1 MMSNTTLPAGG
12 ATSSSIGTGR
22 PIGQSLPT
30 NSVPWRG
37 DRTIAYLQDSSPL
50 SEISRFLQHNDHAE
64 VSQRQGLK
72 QHKPTPISHSLEGII
87 NTAEDRSDL
96 QGIAVKIE
104 ECIDHLEKNRTH
116 HDLSEAKYNIED
128 DFDRL
133 LGITHEKSET
143 PFGAETS
150 PTTGPGATEVA
161 TSHSDTLSHRADSQ
175 DAYQTDPAVA
185 SRQAERREKSP
196 VPIPI
201 QAHTVLVA
209 KSVLAL
215 IQDAARL
222 DAHQDHQLRWV
233 ALSGQRLGAHQ
244 IALKSRLLLQKNA
257 TLPLQSAISKAMGQV
272 AHEHHAE
279 DTRVAREIF
288 NQGSKPL
295 VPRSQKAVI
304 TDPNQPTAAPFQ
316 NKLKQPVNATVERLN
331 RSGHEN
337 PALYHSLPLW
347 VNQTLD
353 EQRILQNL
361 PKERSSLLTRDR
373 PPPIVLFLAL
383 LEGMIDKILPIEPP
397 VIRRQASPP
406 PAKMPKKSLS
416 TAAALQEQLE
426 TVERAV
432 DEQLAWAKNS
442 RDPCIAADQIEALLS
457 LLETLIHQWQQ
468 QLPPKQISDA
478 LRWLREA
485 CGQLKHAKQ
494 LAAMACRKKKQPS

>member
-1 MMSNTTLPAGG
+1 MA
-12 ATSSSIGTGR
+12 I
-22 PIGQSLPT
+22 
-30 NSVPWRG
+30 
-37 DRTIAYLQDSSPL
+37 
-50 SEISRFLQHNDHAE
+50 
-64 VSQRQGLK
+64 
-72 QHKPTPISHSLEGII
+72 
-87 NTAEDRSDL
+87 
-96 QGIAVKIE
+96 
-104 ECIDHLEKNRTH
+104 
-116 HDLSEAKYNIED
+116 
-128 DFDRL
+128 
-133 LGITHEKSET
+133 
-143 PFGAETS
+143 
-150 PTTGPGATEVA
+150 
-161 TSHSDTLSHRADSQ
+161 SHSDTLSHRADSQ

-185 SRQAERREKSP
+185 SRQAERREESP

-201 QAHTVLVA
+201 QAHTAIVA

-222 DAHQDHQLRWV
+222 DANQDHQLRWV

-272 AHEHHAE
+272 AHEHQAE
-279 DTRVAREIF
+279 DTRAAREIF
-288 NQGSKPL
+288 NQGSKPPR
-295 VPRSQKAVI
+295 PRSQKTVI
-304 TDPNQPTAAPFQ
+304 TSPNQPTAVPSQ
-316 NKLKQPVNATVERLN
+316 NKLQQSINAQTRSESTVERLN
-331 RSGHEN
+331 RSDHQN

-383 LEGMIDKILPIEPP
+383 LEGMIDKILQIDPP
-397 VIRRQASPP
+397 VIRRQATPP

-432 DEQLAWAKNS
+432 DEQLTWAKNS

-485 CGQLKHAKQ
+485 CVQLKHAKQ